1 MQFYKFTPLVIV
13 ITFCLLSLPS
23 YAQNTQVVKGTIID
37 KQSELPL
44 IGATVEWL
52 NDDGNIG
59 AVTDIDGY
67 FRLEGIPIGRQVFR
81 ISYLGYEPM
90 TIPNVVV
97 TAGKEV
103 VLNLSLQESVEQL
116 DEVVVTASV
125 DKDRAQNEMATISAR
140 QFSVEEVTR
149 YSGGRSDVARLA
161 TNFAGVST
169 ADDSRNDIVI
179 RGNSP
184 TGVLW
189 RLEGIPIP
197 NPNHFASLGATGG
210 AVSALNPN
218 VIKNSDFLTS
228 AFPAE
233 YGNAL
238 AGVFDIGMRTGNRDR
253 HEFMFQMGAFTGLE
267 ANAEGPLSKNGKGSY
282 LLAVRYGLV
291 GVFGGGG
298 GTSAVPNYS
307 DVAFKVTSGTTKA
320 GQFTFFGI
328 GGTSA
333 IDFLHDDVDEDDLF
347 AAADEDSFVDSRFGV
362 IGMKHN
368 LLLGD
373 NAYIRT
379 VISGAL
385 SVNELIEE
393 RYFNLD
399 QDDEFTALYTNFD
412 NTETRLSISS
422 YLNKK
427 FSARFSGRMGVLVE
441 NTNYDLLG
449 EDAEV
454 GTDNDGD
461 GVRELGTLY
470 NFDDN
475 ALIVQPFVQTQYRIN
490 QRWTLNTGLRAQY
503 LALNETFA
511 LEPRA
516 AINWN
521 ATDKQRFSLG
531 YGLHHQTQPIPI
543 LLAAS
548 FDSDGEQVRTN
559 EGLNF
564 TRSHHF
570 VLGYDYNFAPGW
582 RLKTELYYQD
592 ISNVAVDSD
601 PTSFSVLNA
610 GADFSFPNGKVNLV
624 NEGVGAN
631 YGVEITVEKF
641 FSKGYYGLLTASIY
655 ESTYEG
661 SDGIERNTAFD
672 NTYVLNILGG
682 KEWKIGKD
690 KRHAFTVDT
699 KITTAGGRRYTPVD
713 LEASV
718 ETGFE
723 VLQDDIAFSE
733 RFDPYF
739 RWDIKFGMQF
749 NSRKRKVSHRFFIDL
764 QNVLDTDNV
773 FIRRYNRLNNEVNVI
788 NQIGFFPDFLYRI
801 EF

>member
-773 FIRRYNRLNNEVNVI
+773 FIRRYNRQNNQVNVV
-788 NQIGFFPDFLYRI
+788 NQVGFFPDFLYRI